1 MFEQDW
7 TTEEIEELEAFELP
21 RREVFTGLCSGLI
34 NVNADVNVNVDAD
47 IDLGDGCES
56 EC

>member
-21 RREVFTGLCSGLI
+21 TREAFTGLCSGLI